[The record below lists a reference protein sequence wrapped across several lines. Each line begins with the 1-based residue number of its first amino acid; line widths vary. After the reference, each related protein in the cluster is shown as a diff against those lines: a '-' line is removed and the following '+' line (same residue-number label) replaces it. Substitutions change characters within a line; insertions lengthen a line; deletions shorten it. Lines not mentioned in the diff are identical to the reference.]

1 MPTRLP
7 QPELSSLRLRLR
19 EPREDDAPA
28 LFAIH
33 SDPQVM
39 RYWSCP
45 AWTRPAQAEQK
56 LAEIRRQRRELDILV
71 WAIADA
77 RSDLLIGSSAV
88 FAMNLEQGRAEIG
101 YSLHRD
107 WQGRGLASEA
117 LRMILRH
124 LFDGMGLRRIEADI
138 DPRNLASCRL
148 VERLGFVREGTLRER
163 WQVNG
168 ECADSALYG
177 LLRRDFIDPQA
188 AYAQGHAGVPAR

>member
-19 EPREDDAPA
+19 ESREDDAPA